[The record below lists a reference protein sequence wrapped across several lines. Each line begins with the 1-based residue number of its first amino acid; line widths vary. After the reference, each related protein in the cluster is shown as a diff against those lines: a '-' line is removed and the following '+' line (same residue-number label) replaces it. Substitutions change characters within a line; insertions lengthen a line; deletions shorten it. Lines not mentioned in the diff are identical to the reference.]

1 MNRPTIRHRPFSL
14 RHAKAILAGR
24 IQIDLSADLR
34 RRIWS
39 TLQDRNEPIH
49 YSEPD
54 NPGWINNSSILEEA
68 EVTLGRLLGL
78 DEYDENG
85 RRQPHDL
92 HLLLTRGEASAVFD
106 LLEIAFAYADPG
118 ARPEMQLALNDSFVD
133 FACPWRLS
141 DGMIFR
147 MDSQFLETEVLERA
161 TDLLGAPELEGAQ
174 AEFLTARDKLTDG
187 STRDAIT
194 YAAHSVESTAKAML
208 GTNSGVATD
217 LFRQLGTAG
226 FLDDLPASKRAV
238 VTKALNGVG
247 LLRNELGGHGQGA
260 SVIDLPRPYGELAV
274 HLAAAINHFLV
285 TQLLRKTP
293 APEPEPEPEVV
304 TPTRSAS
311 RPYDINDD
319 IPF

>member
-14 RHAKAILAGR
+14 RHAKAIHADR
-24 IQIDLSADLR
+24 IEIDLNADLR
-34 RRIWS
+34 RRLWS
-39 TLQDRNEPIH
+39 TLQDRNEPIY

-54 NPGWINNSSILEEA
+54 NPGWIHNSSLLEES
-68 EVTLGRLLGL
+68 EVALGRLLGL
-78 DEYDENG
+78 DVYDQNG
-85 RRQPHDL
+85 QREPHDL

-106 LLEIAFAYADPG
+106 LLEIAFAYADPDT
-118 ARPEMQLALNDSFVD
+118 RPQLQLALNDSFVD
-133 FACPWRLS
+133 FACPWRLA

-161 TDLLGAPELEGAQ
+161 SDLLGAPELEGAQ
-174 AEFLTARDKLTDG
+174 AEFMTARDKLTDG

-208 GTNSGVATD
+208 GTSSGVATD

-226 FLDDLPASKRAV
+226 FLDDVPASKRAV
-238 VTKALNGVG
+238 LTKALNSVG

-293 APEPEPEPEVV
+293 PPTPEPEV
-304 TPTRSAS
+304 TPPPRSS
-311 RPYDINDD
+311 LPMYDINDD

>member
-14 RHAKAILAGR
+14 RHAKAIHAGR

-39 TLQDRNEPIH
+39 TLQDRNEPIY

-68 EVTLGRLLGL
+68 EATLGRLLGL

-118 ARPEMQLALNDSFVD
+118 ARPELQLALNDSFVD

-217 LFRQLGTAG
+217 LFRQLGAAG

-238 VTKALNGVG
+238 LTKALNAVG

-260 SVIDLPRPYGELAV
+260 SVIDVPRPYGELAV

-293 APEPEPEPEVV
+293 APEPEPEIAT
-304 TPTRSAS
+304 TPRSTS